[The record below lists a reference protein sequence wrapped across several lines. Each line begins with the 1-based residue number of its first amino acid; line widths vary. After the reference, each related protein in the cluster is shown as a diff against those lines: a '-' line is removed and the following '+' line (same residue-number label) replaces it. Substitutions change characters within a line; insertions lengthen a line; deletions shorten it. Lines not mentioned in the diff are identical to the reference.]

1 MSDFPQPPPY
11 PSPYQPPPGV
21 QQAPRNGLGIAALT
35 LGIIGVVAGI
45 FPFLFWV
52 AGILGIIGLILG
64 FLGRGR
70 AKRGEATNGT
80 MALWGI
86 ITSAVAVVISVIGA
100 VILVGVFADLSE
112 DPSAETENTVSPVA
126 ENTVT
131 PTVETSAPA
140 EETAPTAPTA
150 PVEVDAYKLEVGD
163 CFAEVPEGELVTVP
177 VVPCAE
183 PHIYEVYA
191 QLMIPEGDYPGDDA
205 VFEQTDE
212 LCIAEFE
219 PFVGLSYEE
228 SVLDVFY
235 LSPTE
240 ESWLDGD
247 RAVTCSI
254 YDPGEDVSGSLRGV
268 ER

>member
-1 MSDFPQPPPY
+1 MERWRCGAS
-11 PSPYQPPPGV
+11 SPARSRV
-21 QQAPRNGLGIAALT
+21 VLSIVGL
-35 LGIIGVVAGI
+35 
-45 FPFLFWV
+45 
-52 AGILGIIGLILG
+52 
-64 FLGRGR
+64 
-70 AKRGEATNGT
+70 
-80 MALWGI
+80 
-86 ITSAVAVVISVIGA
+86 

-112 DPSAETENTVSPVA
+112 EASVETANTVSPVA

-131 PTVETSAPA
+131 PPVETSAPA
-140 EETAPTAPTA
+140 EETAPTA

-254 YDPGEDVSGSLRGV
+254 YDPGEDVTGSLRGV

>member
-1 MSDFPQPPPY
+1 
-11 PSPYQPPPGV
+11 
-21 QQAPRNGLGIAALT
+21 LT
-35 LGIIGVVAGI
+35 LGIIGAVTGI
-45 FPFLFWV
+45 FPFFFWV

-80 MALWGI
+80 IALWGI
-86 ITSAVAVVISVIGA
+86 ITSAVAVIISVIGA

-112 DPSAETENTVSPVA
+112 EPLAETENTVSPVA

-131 PTVETSAPA
+131 PPVETSAPA
-140 EETAPTAPTA
+140 EETAPTAP
-150 PVEVDAYKLEVGD
+150 VKVDAYKLEVGD
-163 CFAEVPEGELVTVP
+163 CYAEVPEGELITVP

-191 QLMIPEGDYPGDDA
+191 QLSIPEGDYPGDDA
-205 VFEQTDE
+205 IFEQTDE

-240 ESWLDGD
+240 ESWLAGD
-247 RAVTCSI
+247 HAVTCSV
-254 YDPGEDVSGSLRGV
+254 YDPGEDVTGSLRGV

>member
-45 FPFLFWV
+45 FPFFFWV

-112 DPSAETENTVSPVA
+112 EPSAETENTVSPVA
-126 ENTVT
+126 ENTGT
-131 PTVETSAPA
+131 PTVETAAPA
-140 EETAPTAPTA
+140 EETAPTA

-254 YDPGEDVSGSLRGV
+254 YDPGEDVTGSLRGV